1 MGFIALAPEDVA
13 PNPAPL
19 SQVVVSGDLVFLA
32 GQVPL
37 DSDGRLVGDDIEAQA
52 RQVFTNMAACLRDAG
67 CDFGDVVK
75 VTAFL
80 ADLSEAPQFNA
91 VYRAYFHEPYPVR
104 TTVAAALPGFK
115 LEVEA
120 VARRPHV

>member
-19 SQVVVSGDLVFLA
+19 SQVVVTGDLVFLA

-37 DSDGRLVGDDIEAQA
+37 DPDGQLAGDDIDVQA
-52 RQVFTNMAACLRDAG
+52 RQVFTNMGACLREAG
-67 CDFGDVVK
+67 CDFEDVVK

-80 ADLSEAPQFNA
+80 ADLSYAPEYNA
-91 VYRAYFHEPYPVR
+91 VYREYFREPYPVR
-104 TTVAAALPGFK
+104 TTVGAALPGFK

-120 VARRPHV
+120 IARQRHS